1 MSKQTQL
8 APVNT
13 QAVVGNFT
21 QAELDTLKATIARGT
36 TNEQFALFVQTC
48 VNSGLNPFLN
58 HIHCIV
64 YNGKEGPTMSI
75 QIAVEGILYLSRR
88 TEGYKGI
95 ECQLVHENDEFKFN
109 AKTKEI
115 THEIGFPR
123 GKVVGGY
130 AIAKREGFDDVI
142 VIMEVNEVEHMLK
155 GRNAHMWREWFNDM
169 FKKHLIKRAAKLQY
183 GIEIAEDEPVSG
195 NTLDTTASYEPRQ
208 RIDITP
214 DVGRIEVN
222 EGEVV
227 DMAAELKKKQDEI
240 KQQMQRYNM
249 TTNDLNQLTAKHF
262 NNKKPN
268 ELTLQQLVA
277 LSKFIDMEHQNR
289 QSSAQ
294 KQETFDPENLQFSFD
309 EFEQE
314 SFDIE

>member
-75 QIAVEGILYLSRR
+75 QIAVEGILYLARR

-95 ECQLVHENDEFKFN
+95 DCQLVHENDEFKFN
-109 AKTKEI
+109 AATKEI
-115 THEIGFPR
+115 KHEIGFPR
-123 GKVVGGY
+123 GKVIGGY
-130 AIAKREGFDDVI
+130 AIAKREGFDDAV
-142 VIMEVNEVEHMLK
+142 VVMEVNEVEHMLK
-155 GRNAHMWREWFNDM
+155 GRNAHMWKEWFNDM

-195 NTLDTTASYEPRQ
+195 SALDTTPSYEPRQ

-214 DVGRIEVN
+214 NTNVVEVD
-222 EGEVV
+222 EGEFI
-227 DMAAELKKKQDEI
+227 DPEAESKKLWSEIHEKLQKYGMTKDDLK
-240 KQQMQRYNM
+240 
-249 TTNDLNQLTAKHF
+249 QLIVKHF
-262 NNKKPN
+262 NKKPN

-277 LSKFIDMEHQNR
+277 LSKFIDLEHQNR

-294 KQETFDPENLQFSFD
+294 KQEEFDPENLQFSFD

>member
-75 QIAVEGILYLSRR
+75 QIAVEGILYLARR

-95 ECQLVHENDEFKFN
+95 DCQLVHENDEFKFN

-155 GRNAHMWREWFNDM
+155 GRNAHMWKEWFNDM
-169 FKKHLIKRAAKLQY
+169 FKKHLMKRAAKLQY

-195 NTLDTTASYEPRQ
+195 NTLDATASYEPRQ

-214 DVGRIEVN
+214 NTNVVEVN
-222 EGEVV
+222 EGEFI
-227 DMAAELKKKQDEI
+227 DPEAETKKRRDEI
-240 KQQMQRYNM
+240 HTKLQQYGMTKDDLKQ
-249 TTNDLNQLTAKHF
+249 LIVKHF
-262 NNKKPN
+262 NKKPN
-268 ELTLQQLVA
+268 ELTLQQIVA

-294 KQETFDPENLQFSFD
+294 KQEAFDPENLQFSFD